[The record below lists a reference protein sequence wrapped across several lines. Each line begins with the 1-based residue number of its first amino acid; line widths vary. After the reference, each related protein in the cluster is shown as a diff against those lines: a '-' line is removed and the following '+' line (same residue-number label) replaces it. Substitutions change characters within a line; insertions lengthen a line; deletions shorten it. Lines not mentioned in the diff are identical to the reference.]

1 MRSNMFFY
9 LFSID
14 IIKMSI
20 FIYLP
25 PKYVIGNFAILPI
38 LAWDVPKAELQF
50 GAPWF
55 RIEIIPVW
63 EVTESWPL
71 TTENVCIPSQYGYFE
86 SFPFHQIFFLFSSA
100 RPRDFDGMLGT
111 GLPMSMYT
119 TKTTIDMWRFNIP
132 QLRILNIFCKWQI
145 SIKLFYLYQRLQLHR
160 QLLL

>member
-1 MRSNMFFY
+1 LGHPDSELR
-9 LFSID
+9 LF
-14 IIKMSI
+14 
-20 FIYLP
+20 L
-25 PKYVIGNFAILPI
+25 
-38 LAWDVPKAELQF
+38 F
-50 GAPWF
+50 GKWQ
-55 RIEIIPVW
+55 
-63 EVTESWPL
+63 SWPL

-160 QLLL
+160 KLLL